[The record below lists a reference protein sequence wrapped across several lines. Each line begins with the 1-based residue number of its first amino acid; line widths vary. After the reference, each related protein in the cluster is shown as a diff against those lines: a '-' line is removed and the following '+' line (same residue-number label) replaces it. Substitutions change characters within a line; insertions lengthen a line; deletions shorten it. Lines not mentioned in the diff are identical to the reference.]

1 MAREGYNDKIK
12 KEILE
17 RVTGP
22 EKESVAKVALEY
34 KITRGTIY
42 NWLKAAEISES
53 GDLKSTNKKFT
64 ANMKFHMVLETSSM
78 SEEELGEY
86 CRRKGIY
93 TQDIKRWAEQCVKAI
108 DSNKEDSDQ
117 LKVELRGERE
127 KNKKVERE
135 LRIKEKALAE
145 AAALLIL
152 RKNVHAIWGDKEEE

>member
-1 MAREGYNDKIK
+1 MARLRKI
-12 KEILE
+12 ILE
-17 RVTGP
+17 KVTGP
-22 EKESVAKVALEY
+22 AKESVAKVALEY
-34 KITRGTIY
+34 KITRATIY
-42 NWLKAAEISES
+42 NWLKAAEINES

-86 CRRKGIY
+86 CRQKGIY
-93 TQDIKRWAEQCVKAI
+93 THDIKRWEEQCVKAI

-127 KNKKVERE
+127 RNKKVEGER
-135 LRIKEKALAE
+135 RIKEKALAE

-152 RKNVHAIWGDKEEE
+152 RDNDYGIRGD